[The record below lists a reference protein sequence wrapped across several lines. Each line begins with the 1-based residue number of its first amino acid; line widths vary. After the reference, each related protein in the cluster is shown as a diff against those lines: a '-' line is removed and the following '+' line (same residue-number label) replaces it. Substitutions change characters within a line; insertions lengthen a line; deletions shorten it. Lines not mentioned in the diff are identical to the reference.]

1 MANSYGLTL
10 NGVDFDPNTDNPNAL
25 KYQPSGTYQTQYYD
39 GATGQTK
46 NGYIIDGK
54 TYNENGERISAGSR
68 VRTADGNYY
77 ELNADGTTTNLTQS
91 GLAGNSATN
100 AGGTG
105 NDLINEIYR
114 QQIEANQAAL
124 KAAYDKN
131 VSNINA
137 QIDALP
143 ALYNDARNKTASQ
156 SEVQRAN
163 FNEYAA
169 ANGLN
174 SGAGGQAQLS
184 FANTLQ
190 GNLSSLDKAQADETS
205 KYQLQLTQL
214 ASDYQNAMQQALA
227 QGNLDK
233 SKALFEAYQTNKA
246 YLQSQQELE
255 YNRKV
260 AQDETDFSRKLTLAQ
275 LGAQYGDFSGY
286 AALGFT
292 PEQIAKLTAEYNKT
306 HTMSTPI

>member
-1 MANSYGLTL
+1 MGITAS
-10 NGVDFDPNTDNPNAL
+10 DQAL
-25 KYQPSGTYQTQYYD
+25 IDEYKKQYATAQ
-39 GATGQTK
+39 ATGDTSGM
-46 NGYIIDGK
+46 NAAHTGA
-54 TYNENGERISAGSR
+54 EN
-68 VRTADGNYY
+68 VRSKYGFTGGADGSAY
-77 ELNADGTTTNLTQS
+77 TPLTAE
-91 GLAGNSATN
+91 GYNSSE
-100 AGGTG
+100 
-105 NDLINEIYR
+105 DLINNIYK
-114 QQIEANQAAL
+114 QQTELNQAAL
-124 KAAYDKN
+124 TAAYDKN

-137 QIDALP
+137 QIGALP
-143 ALYNDARNKTASQ
+143 ALYNDARNKSASQ

-174 SGAGGQAQLS
+174 SGTGGQAQLS

-246 YLQSQQELE
+246 NLQAMQDADYSKNLT
-255 YNRKV
+255 K
-260 AQDETDFSRKLTLAQ
+260 AQIL
-275 LGAQYGDFSGY
+275 AQYGDFSGF
-286 AALGFT
+286 AALGYT
-292 PEQIAKLTAEYNKT
+292 PEQIAKMTATWKKIY
-306 HTMSTPI
+306 SR